1 MEKVAMSKEDR
12 LRREQAAFDR
22 QLPEIL
28 PEHQGEFVVFKDEA
42 PQGFYKTYNDAYGAA
57 LDRFGLDDVFLISE
71 VLERHPES
79 VPIAWAA
86 GVMFGK

>member
-28 PEHQGEFVVFKDEA
+28 PEHQGEFVVFKDEV

-71 VLERHPES
+71 VLERHPEPVS
-79 VPIAWAA
+79 ISWTA